1 MFVGDS
7 EILKQKFLERWAFAF
22 KNTLLNI
29 EPTQHCCIENEIF
42 LRLLE
47 KQKPL
52 QLPFFFFFSPL
63 LFRNNEE
70 KKLYGPPK
78 S

>member
-1 MFVGDS
+1 MMFVGDS

-29 EPTQHCCIENEIF
+29 EPTQHCCIENDIF

-52 QLPFFFFFSPL
+52 
-63 LFRNNEE
+63 
-70 KKLYGPPK
+70 
-78 S
+78 